1 MLDRVREIISDI
13 CNVKASTIDENTK
26 LVADLGLNS
35 FELVNLLIAFEEK
48 LDIEIDDDN
57 LPEFETV
64 GDIVDY
70 LETLM

>member
-1 MLDRVREIISDI
+1 MLENVKEIISEI
-13 CNVKASTIDENTK
+13 CNVKASTIDENTQ

-48 LDIEIDDDN
+48 LDIEIDDDD